1 MSDYVSRVSADLQQR
16 YAGQPEYL
24 QAVLTWL
31 EMIAPALED
40 NPIYERVDLLTRM
53 VEPDRMLTFTVPWM
67 DDQGMAHTN
76 HGYRVQFNS
85 AIGPYKGGLRF
96 HPSVNPSI
104 VKFLGFEQ
112 TYKNALTGLPIGGA
126 AGGADFDPRGKSSR
140 EIMRFCQSFMTAL
153 YRLIGADTDIPA
165 GDIGVGSREIGYLYG
180 QYKRLT
186 GKAESSA
193 LTGKGLTYG
202 GSVIRQEAAG
212 FGTVYFLAR
221 MLEHQGETL
230 EGKRLAVSG
239 FGNMSWGVCRK
250 SAELGGKVV
259 TLSGPDGYVYDPDG
273 VCTQEKFDFMLSMR
287 AGGADKVEP
296 YADHFGV
303 EFFPGKRPWEVPVDI
318 VIPCA
323 TQNELDVEDAVMI
336 VANNVRYYVE
346 AANMPAT
353 AEALRL
359 LRLSPKILTAGSK
372 ASGSG
377 GVVVSALE
385 MVQNSLRYSWTRQ
398 EVDSRLKQIMG
409 GIYDASAAA
418 AEEYGLGYDLIACDH
433 AYVSRG
439 TLLAGHARA
448 EDDAYIRGAVLT
460 DHARASGFAVIVY
473 NQDTGGVPMLSGQ
486 SAVYGRV
493 SGDVRLTDTAL
504 VISGEEIQNDT
515 LDTLVIS
522 GQGRSVIRDDSRDE
536 LVPQTG
542 QPEPSKAKIKE
553 RQVER

>member
-1 MSDYVSRVSADLQQR
+1 MSEYAASVSAALEQR
-16 YAGQPEYL
+16 YANQPEYL
-24 QAVLTWL
+24 QAVQAWL
-31 EMIAPALED
+31 EMIQPAVTD
-40 NPIYERVDLLTRM
+40 DPRFERLDLLTRM
-53 VEPDRMLTFTVPWM
+53 VEPERMLSFTVPWV

-96 HPSVNPSI
+96 HPTVNPSV

-126 AGGADFDPRGKSSR
+126 AGGADFDPRGKSNR

-153 YRLIGADTDIPA
+153 YRHIGSDTDIPA
-165 GDIGVGSREIGYLYG
+165 GDIGVGAREIGYLFG
-180 QYKRLT
+180 EYKRLT
-186 GKAESSA
+186 GRSESSA

-202 GSVIRQEAAG
+202 GSKIRQEAAG

-221 MLEHQGETL
+221 MMEQQGETL

-273 VCTQEKFDFMLSMR
+273 VTTQEKLDFMLSMR
-287 AGGADKVEP
+287 AAGEDRVEA
-296 YADHFGV
+296 YADRFGV
-303 EFFPGKRPWEVPVDI
+303 EFYAGKKPWEVPVDI
-318 VIPCA
+318 AVPCA

-353 AEALRL
+353 AEALKL
-359 LRLSPKILTAGSK
+359 LRLSPRILTAGSK

-385 MVQNSLRYSWTRQ
+385 MVQNSVRYSWSRK
-398 EVDSRLKQIMG
+398 EVDDRLRSIMNN
-409 GIYDASAAA
+409 IYDLSAAA
-418 AEEYGLGYDLIACDH
+418 AAEYDLGYDLIAGSDI
-433 AYVSRG
+433 A
-439 TLLAGHARA
+439 A
-448 EDDAYIRGAVLT
+448 
-460 DHARASGFAVIVY
+460 FKK
-473 NQDTGGVPMLSGQ
+473 
-486 SAVYGRV
+486 
-493 SGDVRLTDTAL
+493 
-504 VISGEEIQNDT
+504 ISEAMIA
-515 LDTLVIS
+515 
-522 GQGRSVIRDDSRDE
+522 QG
-536 LVPQTG
+536 L
-542 QPEPSKAKIKE
+542 
-553 RQVER
+553 

>member
-126 AGGADFDPRGKSSR
+126 AGGADFDPRGKSNR

-259 TLSGPDGYVYDPDG
+259 TISWPDGYVYDPDG
-273 VCTQEKFDFMLSMR
+273 VSTDEKVEYLLEMR
-287 AGGADKVEP
+287 ASGRNVVKDYADK
-296 YADHFGV
+296 FGV
-303 EFFPGKRPWEVPVDI
+303 QFFPGEKPWGVKADIIMPSAMQNDVNMEQAKKIAECGAKYYIEV
-318 VIPCA
+318 
-323 TQNELDVEDAVMI
+323 
-336 VANNVRYYVE
+336 
-346 AANMPAT
+346 ANMPT
-353 AEALRL
+353 TNDALAFL
-359 LRLSPKILTAGSK
+359 MGQKHLIVAPSKAVNAGGVGVSAMEMSQNSERLSWTVEEVDGQLKKMMETIHR
-372 ASGSG
+372 
-377 GVVVSALE
+377 VSAE
-385 MVQNSLRYSWTRQ
+385 
-398 EVDSRLKQIMG
+398 
-409 GIYDASAAA
+409 A
-418 AEEYGLGYDLIACDH
+418 AEEYGLGYNLVAGANIAGFKK
-433 AYVSRG
+433 V
-439 TLLAGHARA
+439 A
-448 EDDAYIRGAVLT
+448 EA
-460 DHARASGFAVIVY
+460 
-473 NQDTGGVPMLSGQ
+473 MM
-486 SAVYGRV
+486 
-493 SGDVRLTDTAL
+493 
-504 VISGEEIQNDT
+504 E
-515 LDTLVIS
+515 
-522 GQGRSVIRDDSRDE
+522 QGIF
-536 LVPQTG
+536 
-542 QPEPSKAKIKE
+542 
-553 RQVER
+553 

>member
-1 MSDYVSRVSADLQQR
+1 MNAYLTSVIENVKKKHSNEPEFVQTVEEVFSSLEPVIEKH
-16 YAGQPEYL
+16 PEY
-24 QAVLTWL
+24 
-31 EMIAPALED
+31 EK
-40 NPIYERVDLLTRM
+40 VDLLNRM
-53 VEPDRMLTFTVPWM
+53 VEPERMFTFRVSWEDDRGQW
-67 DDQGMAHTN
+67 HTN
-76 HGYRVQFNS
+76 IGYRCQFNG
-85 AIGPYKGGLRF
+85 ALGPYKGGLRF
-96 HPSVNPSI
+96 QANVYPGI
-104 VKFLGFEQ
+104 IKFLGFEQ
-112 TYKNALTGLPIGGA
+112 IFKNSLTGLPIGGGK
-126 AGGADFDPRGKSSR
+126 GGSDFDPAGKSDA

-296 YADHFGV
+296 YADRFGV

-418 AEEYGLGYDLIACDH
+418 AEEYGLGYDLIAGNDI
-433 AYVSRG
+433 AAFKKIS
-439 TLLAGHARA
+439 
-448 EDDAYIRGAVLT
+448 
-460 DHARASGFAVIVY
+460 
-473 NQDTGGVPMLSGQ
+473 
-486 SAVYGRV
+486 
-493 SGDVRLTDTAL
+493 TAM
-504 VISGEEIQNDT
+504 IA
-515 LDTLVIS
+515 
-522 GQGRSVIRDDSRDE
+522 QG
-536 LVPQTG
+536 L
-542 QPEPSKAKIKE
+542 
-553 RQVER
+553 